1 MTTIGYI
8 ILALM
13 VLLNGIMFATISGL
27 VAEKRERDK
36 WLARYLSGGPH
47 SMN

>member
-8 ILALM
+8 ILACSLF
-13 VLLNGIMFATISGL
+13 VNFILFSSLSGL

-36 WLARYLSGGPH
+36 WLARYLSGGPN